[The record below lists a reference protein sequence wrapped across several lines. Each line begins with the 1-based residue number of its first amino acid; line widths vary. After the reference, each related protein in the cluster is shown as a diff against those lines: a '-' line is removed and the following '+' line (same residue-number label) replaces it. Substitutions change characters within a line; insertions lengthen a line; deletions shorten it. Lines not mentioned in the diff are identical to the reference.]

1 MTIKEQIK
9 SDFLIAYKNKDMFKK
24 NFLGVVLSSIDA
36 KIGKNIESTDENVL
50 KVIKSMEKGILE
62 NIDGRKQTGLEITE
76 QELELSYIKP
86 YQPELMSDDEI
97 KAIVIELINRPIFD
111 TNDPLTKKL
120 GGTMGMFNKENRNGK
135 AFDNNTVTKIIKEIL
150 QKSLFLNYIN

>member
-1 MTIKEQIK
+1 MLKDKINA
-9 SDFLIAYKNKDMFKK
+9 DFMEAYKAKDMIKK
-24 NFLGVVLSSIDA
+24 NFLGVLKGAIQTQE
-36 KIGKNIESTDENVL
+36 GKNIESTDENVL

-62 NIDGRKQTGLEITE
+62 NIEGRKQTGLEITE

-97 KAIVIELINRPIFD
+97 RTIVMGLINRPIFD
-111 TNDPLTKKL
+111 VNDPLTKKL

-150 QKSLFLNYIN
+150 Q